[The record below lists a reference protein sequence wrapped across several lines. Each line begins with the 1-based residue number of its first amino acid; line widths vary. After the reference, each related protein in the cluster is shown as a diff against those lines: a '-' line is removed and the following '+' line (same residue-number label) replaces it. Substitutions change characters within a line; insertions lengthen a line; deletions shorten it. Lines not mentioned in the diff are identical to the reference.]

1 MISECQFLN
10 GTERVRFL
18 ERQIYNRQQYAHF
31 DSDVGKYVADTPL
44 GERPSEY
51 WNSNAE
57 ILEYKRGQVD
67 RYCRHNYGVFESFT
81 VQRSGECRGAQRGRT
96 GRRRALAVGPQRS
109 PRAPQWSPR

>member
-1 MISECQFLN
+1 M
-10 GTERVRFL
+10 
-18 ERQIYNRQQYAHF
+18 HF

-44 GERPSEY
+44 GERQAEI

-57 ILEYKRGQVD
+57 ILEDEMNAVD
-67 RYCRHNYGVFESFT
+67 TFCRHNYGVFESFT

>member
-1 MISECQFLN
+1 MRL
-10 GTERVRFL
+10 L
-18 ERQIYNRQQYAHF
+18 DRQIYNRQQFAHF
-31 DSDVGKYVADTPL
+31 DSDVGKFVADTAL
-44 GERPSEY
+44 GERQAEY

-57 ILEYKRGQVD
+57 LLENLMNEVD
-67 RYCRHNYGVFESFT
+67 RVCRHNYGVFESFT